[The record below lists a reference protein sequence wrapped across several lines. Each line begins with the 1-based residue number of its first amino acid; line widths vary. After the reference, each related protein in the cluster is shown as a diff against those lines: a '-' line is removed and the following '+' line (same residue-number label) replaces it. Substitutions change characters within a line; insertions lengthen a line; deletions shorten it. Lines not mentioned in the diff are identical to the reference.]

1 MYLSILFFF
10 APADRWMDDNWSQ
23 DQEKTPEDN
32 YLVKNQPFLEILK
45 ELHSLVFEFVE
56 EFLNWILSVWFPKT
70 FLHSNSSFATRTIIT
85 FCTMTCYLQFSA

>member
-23 DQEKTPEDN
+23 DKEKTPEDN

-45 ELHSLVFEFVE
+45 
-56 EFLNWILSVWFPKT
+56 
-70 FLHSNSSFATRTIIT
+70 
-85 FCTMTCYLQFSA
+85 

>member
-1 MYLSILFFF
+1 MYLLILFFL

-45 ELHSLVFEFVE
+45 
-56 EFLNWILSVWFPKT
+56 
-70 FLHSNSSFATRTIIT
+70 
-85 FCTMTCYLQFSA
+85 